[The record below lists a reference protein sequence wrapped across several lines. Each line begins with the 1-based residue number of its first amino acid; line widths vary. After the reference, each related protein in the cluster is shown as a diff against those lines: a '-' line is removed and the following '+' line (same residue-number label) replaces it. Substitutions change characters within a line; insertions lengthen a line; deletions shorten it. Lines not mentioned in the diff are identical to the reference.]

1 MTEFAIPLEK
11 TEKKLSGHK
20 HETTQKDV
28 EMDGDGGFYYPR
40 DDEYVSAHAVQC
52 VKSRY
57 MKAMKE
63 DPNQIVHL
71 NNGAKGIKGFES
83 VSCLIPGRHC
93 PAVYM
98 WEDIMTLAGKNA
110 PGRDYRN
117 ITQGVALKAVREV
130 LQKTSTNFDDL
141 PEVLEQLP
149 VTVSDLTVSEEEEEV
164 VEESTEEDI
173 GGDREMEA

>member
-1 MTEFAIPLEK
+1 MTEFTIPCVT
-11 TEKKLSGHK
+11 TEERLSGHK
-20 HETTQKDV
+20 HETTLVDTEK
-28 EMDGDGGFYYPR
+28 DGDGGFYFQR

-63 DPNQIVHL
+63 DPNQVISL
-71 NNGAKGIKGFES
+71 NRGAKGIKGFES
-83 VSCLIPGRHC
+83 TSCLIPGRHC

-98 WEDIMTLAGKNA
+98 WEDIMNLAGKNA
-110 PGRDYRN
+110 PDRDWRN
-117 ITQGVALKAVREV
+117 ITQGIALKAVREV